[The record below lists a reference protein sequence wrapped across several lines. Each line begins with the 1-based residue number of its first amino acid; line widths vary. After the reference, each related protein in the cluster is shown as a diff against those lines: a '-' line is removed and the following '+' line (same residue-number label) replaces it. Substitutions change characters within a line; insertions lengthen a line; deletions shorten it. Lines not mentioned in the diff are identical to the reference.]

1 MNIDFKGYNENVIT
15 LKADSTLPEGT
26 QGVAVTL
33 SGQGAVTKAPDNSF
47 VLGVC
52 LSVRNGYASVQTT
65 GYTRVK
71 TTGKLT
77 PGCHPIISNGNGGVK
92 ENDAGQLHFV
102 LDSVDGEAGILF

>member
-15 LKADSTLPEGT
+15 LKADSTLPEGA
-26 QGVAVTL
+26 QGATVTL
-33 SGQGAVTKAPDNSF
+33 SGQGTATLAPDNSF

-77 PGCHPIISNGNGGVK
+77 PGCRAILSDGKGGVK
-92 ENDAGQLHFV
+92 ASDSGKLHFV
-102 LDSVDGEAGILF
+102 LDSTDNEAGILF

>member
-1 MNIDFKGYNENVIT
+1 MNIDFKGYNENIIT

-33 SGQGAVTKAPDNSF
+33 NGQGTATLAPENSY

-65 GYTRVK
+65 GYARVK
-71 TTGKLT
+71 TTGTLT
-77 PGCHPIISNGNGGVK
+77 PGCHPILSNGNGEVAEK
-92 ENDAGQLHFV
+92 EAGRLHFV